1 MRVYRVEGAGN
12 QRLVIDSAG
21 RVDIPIVTN
30 TQGRE
35 LTLFLNFGHEE
46 RAQQFLQVRRSQGH
60 LDDVIKSFE
69 VSEAF
74 LQKLRQEAILESEVA
89 QFGRMRPVRIDIEF
103 PDQFGLRSQQIEALR
118 NAIIQGT
125 GSQ

>member
-1 MRVYRVEGAGN
+1 VEGPGN

-21 RVDIPIVTN
+21 QVDILVVTN
-30 TQGRE
+30 AQGRE
-35 LTLFLNFGHEE
+35 PTLFLNFGYEE
-46 RAQQFLQVRRSQGH
+46 WAQQFLQVRRSQGH
-60 LDDVIKSFE
+60 VDDVIKSFE

-89 QFGRMRPVRIDIEF
+89 HFGRRRSLRVDIEL

-125 GSQ
+125 GRQ

>member
-1 MRVYRVEGAGN
+1 MEGPGN

-21 RVDIPIVTN
+21 QVDILVVTN
-30 TQGRE
+30 AQGRE
-35 LTLFLNFGHEE
+35 PTLFLNFGYEE

-60 LDDVIKSFE
+60 VDDVIKSFE

-89 QFGRMRPVRIDIEF
+89 HFGRRLSLRVDIEF

-125 GSQ
+125 GRQ